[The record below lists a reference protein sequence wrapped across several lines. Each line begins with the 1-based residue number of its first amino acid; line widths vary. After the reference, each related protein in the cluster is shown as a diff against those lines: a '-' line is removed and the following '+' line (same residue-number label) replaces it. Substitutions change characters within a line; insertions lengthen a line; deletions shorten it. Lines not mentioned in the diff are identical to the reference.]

1 MAPRGN
7 DIIVVST
14 PRSSN
19 VEWYHRLASFQ
30 LAEHRFEIRAYLTA
44 ADYTV
49 KRAYELLALWGE
61 VFGHLPKGA
70 SFSRISGSLADY
82 AYAYEGS
89 LPLSV
94 FIGCCKYEEPRSLQ
108 GHFDQTRGP
117 LLKLLRMADRG
128 QTLR

>member
-1 MAPRGN
+1 MVSLMAFNG
-7 DIIVVST
+7 
-14 PRSSN
+14 
-19 VEWYHRLASFQ
+19 
-30 LAEHRFEIRAYLTA
+30 TA
-44 ADYTV
+44 PCAGKPPV
-49 KRAYELLALWGE
+49 GANNEGFAN
-61 VFGHLPKGA
+61 GA